1 MQDNTAFWQFSV
13 ALYAAPGVSH
23 ACIQLQDQWQ
33 ANVNLMLWLVWLE
46 QRNQSAEREVITQAE
61 AAIAPWHAQTLQ
73 PLRELRR
80 HLGSQRSTP
89 NHDDNCPAKEEL
101 YQQLKAAELLAEKI
115 QQRTLVELS
124 SRLAF
129 LPAERQGSNIGRY
142 FDHLQ
147 IPEVERG
154 DLLACLYAPVNV
166 DD

>member
-1 MQDNTAFWQFSV
+1 MQDSTAFWQFSV

-46 QRNQSAEREVITQAE
+46 QRNQSVEGDVITQAE
-61 AAIAPWHAQTLQ
+61 AAIAPWHTQTLQ

-89 NHDDNCPAKEEL
+89 NHDNSCPVKDEL

-124 SRLAF
+124 SQLSF
-129 LPAERQGSNIGRY
+129 SPAERPGRNLGRY